1 MPIKNSLTAP
11 FLPQSSNGI
20 IDESE
25 LSQPVL
31 VVVVN
36 QREHAHIGDYIIVH
50 LNGDVNVSSEPF
62 YIIEENIHLPNYKI
76 IIPFSDIPLG
86 SYDVFYTITDWTGN
100 PASSATSHVTIKK
113 SDYSQPAVIA
123 SLEAEILA
131 NGMPANDYTPNSVLI
146 IALDEKKKAVP
157 GALIHIVANDNTHIT
172 PSSGVTNQDGE
183 VVFCATSGVD
193 GISSIQVASRDGNI
207 NDKVEL
213 YFYPVNEAIVIITGR
228 EKIGEEYETITI
240 QVFDKN
246 TKESIKNSIVYYKIN
261 QAVNISNILEI
272 SLNPDTIRSMI
283 TDEIGQFQINLKGKA
298 GGNCIIRVT
307 ANNYVGSINYTMG
320 QQ

>member
-50 LNGDVNVSSEPF
+50 LNGDVNISSKPF

-76 IIPFSDIPLG
+76 IIPFSDIPLS
-86 SYDVFYTITDWTGN
+86 SYDVFYTVTDWTGN
-100 PASSATSHVTIKK
+100 PVSSATSHVTIKK
-113 SDYSQPAVIA
+113 SDYPQPAVIA
-123 SLEAEILA
+123 SLEAKILA
-131 NGMPANDYTPNSVLI
+131 NGMPANNYTPNSVLI
-146 IALDEKKKAVP
+146 VALDEKKKIVP
-157 GALIHIVANDNTHIT
+157 GASIHIVTHDNTHIT
-172 PSSGVTNQDGE
+172 PSSGVTNQDGQ
-183 VVFCATSGVD
+183 VVFCATSDTCGL
-193 GISSIQVASRDGNI
+193 SSIQVVSGNI
-207 NDKVEL
+207 KDKIEL
-213 YFYPVNEAIVIITGR
+213 YFSPVNEAIVIITGS

-246 TKESIKNSIVYYKIN
+246 TKEPIKNSIVHYKID
-261 QAVNISNILEI
+261 QAISMSNILEI
-272 SLNPDTIRSMI
+272 SLNPKTIRPMI
-283 TDEIGQFQINLKGKA
+283 TDEIGQFQINLKGKS

-320 QQ
+320 KQ